1 MNYSTQKRAN
11 MRAAFYVGV
20 LVTLGVIMVAWWSM
34 NGGHLNNY
42 ADRLVVIGRL
52 FGLLAAWSVIIQII
66 LMSRIPFIERN
77 FDLQDNI
84 QLHKYNGYTM
94 LATISGHVIFLVLG
108 YALPTNFGL
117 WNQFFVFNTQYEDV
131 FLATIGTVIFFVAS
145 SLSIQAVRTKM
156 RYEVWLLTHVTVY
169 LAIALTFLHQIN
181 TGGDFVNNFWFT
193 AFWYALYI
201 LAFVLWL
208 RYRVFQP
215 VLLALTHDF
224 KVASIDMTAQH
235 TYSVT
240 LTGKNVE
247 NFQFVPGQY
256 ATWRFLS
263 GNLWFEAHPFSISSV
278 TGSNTLRFT
287 VKASPSLTERIS
299 QVPVGTR
306 VIVDG
311 PRGSFTSERAAET
324 DNVLLIAGGIGVAP
338 YLSTIDA
345 LINEGKKVTLLYSA
359 RTDADIAFREELI
372 ALQARGVI
380 IRVYLN
386 EKNQT
391 ITPEIL
397 KNAIK
402 GDSVVY
408 ICGPDSMSHA
418 FTATL
423 RGMGLNK
430 KNIITERFAF

>member
-1 MNYSTQKRAN
+1 
-11 MRAAFYVGV
+11 
-20 LVTLGVIMVAWWSM
+20 
-34 NGGHLNNY
+34 
-42 ADRLVVIGRL
+42 
-52 FGLLAAWSVIIQII
+52 
-66 LMSRIPFIERN
+66 
-77 FDLQDNI
+77 
-84 QLHKYNGYTM
+84 M

-117 WNQFFVFNTQYEDV
+117 WNQFFIFNTQYEDV
-131 FLATIGTVIFFVAS
+131 FLATVGTIIFFVAS
-145 SLSIQAVRTKM
+145 SLSIRAVRTKM

-181 TGGDFVNNFWFT
+181 TGGDFVHNFWFT

-208 RYRVFQP
+208 RYRLFQP

-224 KVASIDMTAQH
+224 KVASITMTAQH

-240 LTGKNVE
+240 LTGKDVE
-247 NFQFVPGQY
+247 SFQFAPGQY
-256 ATWRFLS
+256 STWRFLS
-263 GNLWFEAHPFSISSV
+263 SNLWFEAHPFSISSV
-278 TGSNTLRFT
+278 AGSKTLRFT
-287 VKASPSLTERIS
+287 VKASPSLTERIA
-299 QVPVGTR
+299 QVQIGTR

-359 RTDADIAFREELI
+359 RTDADIAFRDELI

-386 EKNQT
+386 EKNQS

-402 GDSVVY
+402 DDSVVY

-423 RGMGLNK
+423 RDMGLSK